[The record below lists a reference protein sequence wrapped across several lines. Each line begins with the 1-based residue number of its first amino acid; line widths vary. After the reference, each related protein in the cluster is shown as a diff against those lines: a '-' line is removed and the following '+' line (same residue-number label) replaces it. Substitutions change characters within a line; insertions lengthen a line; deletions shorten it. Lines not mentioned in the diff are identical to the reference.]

1 MGHVLKNGL
10 ELLGTGRNPQL
21 DTDLKVDI
29 DSMLTLSEQPMVTDW
44 EKKHVQAM
52 HQWSKG

>member
-10 ELLGTGRNPQL
+10 ELLGTGRKPQL
-21 DTDLKVDI
+21 DPTLKADI
-29 DSMLTLSEQPMVTDW
+29 DLMMTLAEQSVVTDW
-44 EKKHVQAM
+44 ELKHVKAM